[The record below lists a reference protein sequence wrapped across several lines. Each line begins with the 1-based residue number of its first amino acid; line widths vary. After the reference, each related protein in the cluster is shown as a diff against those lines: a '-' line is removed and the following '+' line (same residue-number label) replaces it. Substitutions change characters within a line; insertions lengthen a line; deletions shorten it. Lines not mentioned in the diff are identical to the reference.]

1 MVMPF
6 LLDTNSWIFYLKN
19 PDGKIGARLAALSP
33 ADIRLCSIVKAELL
47 HGAQKYGNRRQRL
60 QTLSLIFGQFLS
72 LPFDDSAADVYGPTR
87 HALEVTGQVI
97 GASDLL
103 IASICLAHNLTIVTN
118 NVAEF
123 TRIPTLA
130 VEDWT
135 TP

>member
-72 LPFDDSAADVYGPTR
+72 LPFDDSAADVYGPVR
-87 HALEVTGQVI
+87 HALEVTGQV
-97 GASDLL
+97 A
-103 IASICLAHNLTIVTN
+103 IC
-118 NVAEF
+118 
-123 TRIPTLA
+123 
-130 VEDWT
+130 
-135 TP
+135 